1 MLPPE
6 LTRAKYFNRHGKAAY
21 LEWILELTG
30 MPFTAEL
37 LKYGD
42 RPRIDEILML
52 NMETF
57 DLPSQREIA
66 DAPEW
71 VQAAI
76 ETVGIRWTNSDD
88 DEGLALTNEIEEE
101 LLVLESEEALLI
113 EEEAEIEES
122 PLEEIDTEEVE
133 ETALEIEEV
142 AEVAA
147 ASVIAAVDNPFSS
160 IDYNSWTV
168 RELQEECRERGITIR
183 GTKAEVV
190 LRLRRH
196 DDGIMDDTANGE
208 SEAPSEEAV
217 EEAQDAPSEE
227 AVTTGDENAD
237 SEQGDYTSEEE

>member
-6 LTRAKYFNRHGKAAY
+6 LTRAKYFNRNGRDAY
-21 LEWILELTG
+21 LEWVLDVTG
-30 MPFTAEL
+30 IPFSAEL
-37 LKYGD
+37 LKYGT
-42 RPRIDEILML
+42 RPPIDAILEMSIPVD
-52 NMETF
+52 
-57 DLPSQREIA
+57 DLP
-66 DAPEW
+66 

-76 ETVGIRWTNSDD
+76 ETTSIRWNNSDD

-113 EEEAEIEES
+113 EEEVEIEES
-122 PLEEIDTEEVE
+122 PLEEIEIEEVE
-133 ETALEIEEV
+133 ESVPEVEEV
-142 AEVAA
+142 VEVVAA
-147 ASVIAAVDNPFSS
+147 SIIATADNPFST

-190 LRLRRH
+190 LRLRRD

-227 AVTTGDENAD
+227 AVTTGDENAN
-237 SEQGDYTSEEE
+237 SEQGEYTSEEE

>member
-6 LTRAKYFNRHGKAAY
+6 LTRAKYFNRNGRDAY
-21 LEWILELTG
+21 LEWVLDVTG
-30 MPFTAEL
+30 IPFSAEL
-37 LKYGD
+37 LKYGT
-42 RPRIDEILML
+42 RPPIDAILEMSIPVD
-52 NMETF
+52 
-57 DLPSQREIA
+57 DLPVQKAEEE
-66 DAPEW
+66 PEW

-76 ETVGIRWTNSDD
+76 ETTSIRWTNSDD

-113 EEEAEIEES
+113 EEEVEIEES
-122 PLEEIDTEEVE
+122 PLEEIEIEEVE
-133 ETALEIEEV
+133 ESVPEVEEV
-142 AEVAA
+142 VEVVAA
-147 ASVIAAVDNPFSS
+147 SIIATADNPFST

-190 LRLRRH
+190 LRLRRD

-227 AVTTGDENAD
+227 AVTTGDENAN
-237 SEQGDYTSEEE
+237 SEQGEYTSEEE